1 MIHITKAL
9 KILLVADSFVLLS
22 GAMII
27 PFYATYVSKIG
38 GDILEAGFAAGMF
51 AVSAG
56 IMTLFAGRISDRF
69 ERKERIVAM
78 SYLAISLGFLLYI
91 FVDSIAG
98 LVAVQILIGLAQAS
112 YTPAFD
118 ALYTKHLGDRKKAS
132 TAWSLWESIN
142 YFSLAVGALAGAI
155 LLHFSSFNV
164 LFIVMSVL
172 CLVSSIYLFSLRK
185 NRL

>member
-9 KILLVADSFVLLS
+9 KILLVADSFVLVS

-69 ERKERIVAM
+69 DRKERIVAA
-78 SYLAISLGFLLYI
+78 SYFVIAIGFLLYI
-91 FVDSIAG
+91 LVDSLLG
-98 LVAVQILIGLAQAS
+98 LVAVQVLIGLAQAS

-142 YFSLAVGALAGAI
+142 YFSLAIGALVGAT
-155 LLHFSSFNV
+155 LLHFTSFNV
-164 LFIVMSVL
+164 LFIVMSAL
-172 CLVSSIYLFSLRK
+172 CISSSVYLFTIRK